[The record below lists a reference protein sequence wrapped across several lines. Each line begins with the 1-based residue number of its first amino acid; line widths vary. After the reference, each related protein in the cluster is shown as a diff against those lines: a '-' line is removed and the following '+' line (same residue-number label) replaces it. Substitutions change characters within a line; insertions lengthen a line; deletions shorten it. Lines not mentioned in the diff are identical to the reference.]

1 MLTCCT
7 ASHRHSFSL
16 SLVRSQLICASQP
29 PCCPDAETFLS
40 TFTTAPPTNESAFH
54 QWTIG
59 PIFYSSLVVA
69 EALGTSN
76 TSRVKDLF
84 PNNGDPHTPAYAVYE
99 NDQLARLV
107 LINFLDDPSGA
118 NDYTATLNVGGQ
130 QFGEANAVPAQVK
143 VK

>member
-1 MLTCCT
+1 M
-7 ASHRHSFSL
+7 
-16 SLVRSQLICASQP
+16 
-29 PCCPDAETFLS
+29 
-40 TFTTAPPTNESAFH
+40 
-54 QWTIG
+54 
-59 PIFYSSLVVA
+59 A

-84 PNNGDPHTPAYAVYE
+84 PNDGNELTPAFSIYE
-99 NDQLARLV
+99 NDVLARMV
-107 LINFLDDPSGA
+107 LINFMTDPSGA